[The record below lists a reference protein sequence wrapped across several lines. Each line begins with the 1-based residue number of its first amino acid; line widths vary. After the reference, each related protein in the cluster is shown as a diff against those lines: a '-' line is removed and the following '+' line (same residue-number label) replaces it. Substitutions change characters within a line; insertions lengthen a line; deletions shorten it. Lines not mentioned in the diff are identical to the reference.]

1 MSTNRIAS
9 ALGRKFSFTIV
20 NGHATDTKTIALLG
34 AYFNRLAVAGA
45 AENAAPVLSYKNK
58 ADINA
63 AGYTCDYVL
72 DDGTLETNVT
82 VTAANSKFKVRDFI
96 EYIKFSGGLI
106 CQELTIAADNTSFF
120 NNTIEVIKAT
130 PLTGS
135 APQYLDLQAIKS
147 LDQQDDKRIILR
159 NLNLEMAFDTVM
171 LMPVPAGR
179 TVTITFNF

>member
-1 MSTNRIAS
+1 MSTNRIAN
-9 ALGRKFSFTIV
+9 ALGRKFSFTIA
-20 NGHATDTKTIALLG
+20 NATGATKTIALLA

-45 AENAAPVLSYKNK
+45 AENVAPAISYKNK
-58 ADINA
+58 TDIAA
-63 AGYTCDYVL
+63 AGFTCDHVL
-72 DDGTLETNVT
+72 DDGTLEANLT

-96 EYIKFSGGLI
+96 EYVKFSGGLI
-106 CQELTIAADNTSFF
+106 CQELTIAADNTAFF

-135 APQYLDLQAIKS
+135 APLYLDMQGIKS

-171 LMPVPAGR
+171 LMPIPNGR